1 MLCSLQKSSQTSSPM
16 LHPAGM
22 RAGQHIFSYLLG
34 CASHKS

>member
-22 RAGQHIFSYLLG
+22 RAGQHIFS
-34 CASHKS
+34 